1 MTNTEKL
8 ALMKNR
14 LVVLEGNGK
23 NIKSP
28 GVVRKLQRQIR
39 NIENRQ
45 NKPIKLG
52 SEVMA
57 PVLLPYFAC
66 VAYEVGAPD

>member
-1 MTNTEKL
+1 MTIDQKL

-39 NIENRQ
+39 NIESR
-45 NKPIKLG
+45 
-52 SEVMA
+52 
-57 PVLLPYFAC
+57 
-66 VAYEVGAPD
+66 

>member
-1 MTNTEKL
+1 MVRKFVLELLYTIFSYLKKGNSKMTNTEKL

-39 NIENRQ
+39 NIENR
-45 NKPIKLG
+45 
-52 SEVMA
+52 
-57 PVLLPYFAC
+57 
-66 VAYEVGAPD
+66 

>member
-1 MTNTEKL
+1 MTEANKL

-39 NIENRQ
+39 NLENR
-45 NKPIKLG
+45 
-52 SEVMA
+52 
-57 PVLLPYFAC
+57 
-66 VAYEVGAPD
+66 

>member
-1 MTNTEKL
+1 MVRKFILELLYTIFSCLKKGNKKMTNTEKL
-8 ALMKNR
+8 VLMKNR

-39 NIENRQ
+39 NIENR
-45 NKPIKLG
+45 
-52 SEVMA
+52 
-57 PVLLPYFAC
+57 
-66 VAYEVGAPD
+66 

>member
-1 MTNTEKL
+1 MTEANKL

-28 GVVRKLQRQIR
+28 GVVRKLQRCIR
-39 NIENRQ
+39 NMQ
-45 NKPIKLG
+45 K
-52 SEVMA
+52 
-57 PVLLPYFAC
+57 
-66 VAYEVGAPD
+66 

>member
-1 MTNTEKL
+1 MTEANKL

-28 GVVRKLQRQIR
+28 GVVRKLQRQIC
-39 NIENRQ
+39 NLENR
-45 NKPIKLG
+45 
-52 SEVMA
+52 
-57 PVLLPYFAC
+57 
-66 VAYEVGAPD
+66 